1 MPREISDDMLAQQPQ
16 TGPAPSNYA
25 ALFEQPTVPGGAWR
39 PGMDRDLSAGVP
51 LPERPAQPPAPVAQ
65 PQQPPAHA
73 RALQDPFSYL
83 FEDPEEA
90 QRQARTA
97 RFEQGLEA
105 GAAPRQPAA
114 PQPPAAGAPR
124 APQPPQVVMTMRTPN
139 GFEVPLTQE
148 DVERLW
154 ARQFQGS
161 PPAPNG
167 AHPAPPTAPPPANGA
182 PATPLPSAPPVLQLP
197 VQAGDGDG
205 GLFDGAIPEP
215 LARVVNEQGK
225 VIHELRQSLGALQS
239 ERDRQARE
247 RELETVA
254 ERSRAALDSHPFT
267 RGATPEV
274 RESIARL
281 ALMDTLQYG
290 NSDGITLEQ
299 AITHRANIMAGHRR
313 SALTEEVNGQ
323 RRYIVPTPVRGQ
335 GQAVM
340 PDDLGG
346 PRTPQ
351 RRTLRDFIEQ
361 QAAGEAL

>member
-25 ALFEQPTVPGGAWR
+25 ALFEQPTAPGGSWR

-51 LPERPAQPPAPVAQ
+51 LPERPAAPQAPQQ

-73 RALQDPFSYL
+73 RALQDPLSYL
-83 FEDPEEA
+83 YEDPEDAE
-90 QRQARTA
+90 RQARTA

-105 GAAPRQPAA
+105 GAPRQPAA
-114 PQPPAAGAPR
+114 PPPAAGAPR
-124 APQPPQVVMTMRTPN
+124 APQPPQVVTTMRTPN

-148 DVERLW
+148 DLERLW

-167 AHPAPPTAPPPANGA
+167 AHPALPAAPPTANGA
-182 PATPLPSAPPVLQLP
+182 PATPLPSAPPALQLP

-225 VIHELRQSLGALQS
+225 VIHELRQSLGTLQS

-254 ERSRAALDSHPFT
+254 ERSRSALDSHPFT

-281 ALMDTLQYG
+281 ALMDVAQYG
-290 NSDGITLEQ
+290 ASDGITLEQ

-313 SALTEEVNGQ
+313 NALTEEVNGQ
-323 RRYIVPTPVRGQ
+323 RRYVVPTPVRGQ

-340 PDDLGG
+340 PGDVGG

-351 RRTLRDFIEQ
+351 RRTLRDHIEAQ
-361 QAAGEAL
+361 LAGEGL